1 MNNLRDKQSCHIH
14 SYNSPLVKIFQENKC
29 TLSDSCFCNTTWKWP
44 TARSSSKSER
54 DPKDQF
60 QAGDRQN
67 TKNSKGPKW
76 GVFLISKSPTAFF
89 LESKIWIVICT
100 RHKILNTCS
109 ALFFFLILRQLINLL
124 QSYGIP
130 FRLIYGTQL
139 GFLIAELPSTN
150 QIHHPIKNEFTMGTA
165 HWKLNNGLIFK
176 LKLKYL
182 LFCQLIQN
190 SLWIIALPLLSK
202 CCLFSLKVIVFG
214 ETFENNEHY
223 FTYSGL

>member
-1 MNNLRDKQSCHIH
+1 MYIIWQLLLQYYLEVTCSQ
-14 SYNSPLVKIFQENKC
+14 IFQQIWKRSWKISFR
-29 TLSDSCFCNTTWKWP
+29 LGIDKIQRIPGDSN
-44 TARSSSKSER
+44 
-54 DPKDQF
+54 
-60 QAGDRQN
+60 
-67 TKNSKGPKW
+67 
-76 GVFLISKSPTAFF
+76 VFLKKILKSPIAFF

-109 ALFFFLILRQLINLL
+109 GLFFFFLILRQLINLL
-124 QSYGIP
+124 QSYSIP

-139 GFLIAELPSTN
+139 RFLIAELPSTN
-150 QIHHPIKNEFTMGTA
+150 QVHHPIKNEFTMGTA

-202 CCLFSLKVIVFG
+202 C
-214 ETFENNEHY
+214 Y
-223 FTYSGL
+223 FHWRS